1 MNTQTLIIYFGGGAA
16 CLFVGFLAG
25 WFLSRARLNSR
36 YYRSLVEDRSQIASL
51 IVQPLKDTLDRY
63 DHNIQEMERSRQNA
77 YGGLSEQIRS
87 LIDTQAILHQ
97 ETGNLAKA
105 LRVPHVRGRWGEMTL
120 KRVAEISGMADH
132 CDFLEQ
138 NSVAAEDGLL
148 RPDMIITLSG
158 QRKIVIDAK
167 APLFAYLESLEA
179 ETDAEQRRLL
189 ETHARQVQAHIQKLS
204 AKSYWAQFQPSP
216 EFVVLF
222 IPGENFFSAALS
234 HAPDLIEY
242 GAAKGVILAT
252 PTTLISLLKT
262 ISFGW
267 RQEAGE
273 ANARE
278 IHRMGCE
285 LYERLCIMAGH
296 FHHLGKDIDRCV
308 ATYNQLVGSYE
319 KRVLPACRRFSDLGV
334 SAKGGA
340 SPANGAL
347 VEKRPVQIIQGDPE

>member
-16 CLFVGFLAG
+16 CLFIGFLAG
-25 WFLSRARLNSR
+25 WFLSRARLNFR
-36 YYRSLVEDRSQIASL
+36 YYQSLAKDRSEIASL

-87 LIDTQAILHQ
+87 LIDTQAVLHQ

-120 KRVAEISGMADH
+120 KRVAEISGMTDH

-138 NSVAAEDGLL
+138 DSVSAADGLL

-158 QRKIVIDAK
+158 RRKIVIDAK

-179 ETDAEQRRLL
+179 ETDAEKRRLL
-189 ETHARQVQAHIQKLS
+189 QTHARQLQAHIQKLA

-216 EFVVLF
+216 EFVILF

-262 ISFGW
+262 IAFGW

-278 IHRMGCE
+278 IHSMGCE
-285 LYERLCIMAGH
+285 LYDRLCIMAGH

-340 SPANGAL
+340 SLSNGVL
-347 VEKRPVQIIQGDPE
+347 VEKRPVHIIQEDAE

>member
-1 MNTQTLIIYFGGGAA
+1 MNTQALILFFSGAVA
-16 CLFVGFLAG
+16 GIVAGFLAG
-25 WFLSRARLNSR
+25 WFFSRARLNFR
-36 YYRSLVEDRSQIASL
+36 YYKSLVEDRSEIASL

-63 DHNIQEMERSRQNA
+63 DHHIQEMERSRQNA

-97 ETGNLAKA
+97 ETGKLARA

-132 CDFLEQ
+132 CDFVEQ
-138 NSVAAEDGLL
+138 NSVAAEEGLL
-148 RPDMIITLSG
+148 RPDMIVTLSG
-158 QRKIVIDAK
+158 QRRIVIDAK
-167 APLFAYLESLEA
+167 VSLSAYLESLEA
-179 ETDAEQRRLL
+179 ETDAERGRLL
-189 ETHARQVQAHIQKLS
+189 ETHSRQVQAHIQKLA

-234 HAPDLIEY
+234 HAPDLIER
-242 GAAKGVILAT
+242 GAGAGVILAT

-262 ISFGW
+262 VAFGW

-319 KRVLPACRRFSDLGV
+319 KRVLPACRRFTDLGV
-334 SAKGGA
+334 SAKG
-340 SPANGAL
+340 SENLANGAL
-347 VEKRPVQIIQGDPE
+347 VEKRPVQIIQGDVE

>member
-1 MNTQTLIIYFGGGAA
+1 MNTQALIIFFCGAVA
-16 CLFVGFLAG
+16 GIFVGFLAG
-25 WFLSRARLNSR
+25 WFFSRARLNFS
-36 YYRSLVEDRSQIASL
+36 YYKSLVEDRSEIASL

-63 DHNIQEMERSRQNA
+63 DHHIQEMERSRQNA

-97 ETGNLAKA
+97 ETGKLARA

-120 KRVAEISGMADH
+120 KRVAEISGMTDH
-132 CDFLEQ
+132 CDFVEQ
-138 NSVAAEDGLL
+138 NSVTAEEGLL
-148 RPDMIITLSG
+148 RPDMIVTLSG
-158 QRKIVIDAK
+158 QRRIVIDAK
-167 APLFAYLESLEA
+167 VPLSAYLESLEA
-179 ETDAEQRRLL
+179 ETDADRGRLL
-189 ETHARQVQAHIQKLS
+189 EAHSRQVQAHIQKLA

-234 HAPDLIEY
+234 HAPDLIER
-242 GAAKGVILAT
+242 GGRVGVILAT

-262 ISFGW
+262 VAFGW

-285 LYERLCIMAGH
+285 LYDRLCIMAGH

-319 KRVLPACRRFSDLGV
+319 KRVLPACRRFTDLGV
-334 SAKGGA
+334 SAKG
-340 SPANGAL
+340 SENPANGAL
-347 VEKRPVQIIQGDPE
+347 VEKRPVQIIPGDVE

>member
-1 MNTQTLIIYFGGGAA
+1 MNTQSLIMISGGAA
-16 CLFVGFLAG
+16 AGLFAGFLAG
-25 WFLSRARLNSR
+25 WFLSRARLNFR
-36 YYRSLVEDRSQIASL
+36 YYKSLVEDRSEIASL

-63 DHNIQEMERSRQNA
+63 DRNIQEMERSRLSA

-132 CDFLEQ
+132 CDFVEQ
-138 NSVAAEDGLL
+138 NSVTAADGLL
-148 RPDMIITLSG
+148 RPDMIVTLSG
-158 QRKIVIDAK
+158 QRRIVIDAK
-167 APLFAYLESLEA
+167 VSLSAYLESLEA
-179 ETDAEQRRLL
+179 ETDAERRRLL
-189 ETHARQVQAHIQKLS
+189 ETHARQVQSHIQKLA
-204 AKSYWAQFQPSP
+204 AKSYWAQFQPCP

-252 PTTLISLLKT
+252 PATLISLLKT
-262 ISFGW
+262 VAFGW

-285 LYERLCIMAGH
+285 LYDRLCIMAGH

-319 KRVLPACRRFSDLGV
+319 KRVLPACRRFTDLGV
-334 SAKGGA
+334 SAKGGENL
-340 SPANGAL
+340 SNGAI
-347 VEKRPVQIIQGDPE
+347 VEKRPVQIVQGDME

>member
-1 MNTQTLIIYFGGGAA
+1 MNTQTLFIFSGGAA
-16 CLFVGFLAG
+16 AGLIIGFLAG
-25 WFLSRARLNSR
+25 WFLSRARLSFR
-36 YYRSLVEDRSQIASL
+36 YYQSLVKDRSEIASL

-63 DHNIQEMERSRQNA
+63 DHNIHEMERSRQNA

-120 KRVAEISGMADH
+120 KRVAEISGMADR
-132 CDFLEQ
+132 CDFVEQ
-138 NSVAAEDGLL
+138 NSVAAEEGLL
-148 RPDMIITLSG
+148 RPDMIVTLSG
-158 QRKIVIDAK
+158 QRRIVIDAK
-167 APLFAYLESLEA
+167 VSLSAYLESLEA
-179 ETDAEQRRLL
+179 ETDADRSRLL
-189 ETHARQVQAHIQKLS
+189 ETHARQVQSHIQKLA
-204 AKSYWAQFQPSP
+204 AKTYWAQFQPSP

-262 ISFGW
+262 IAFGW

-285 LYERLCIMAGH
+285 LYDRLCIMAGH

-319 KRVLPACRRFSDLGV
+319 KRVLPVCRRFTDLGV
-334 SAKGGA
+334 SAKGSA
-340 SPANGAL
+340 NLANGAL
-347 VEKRPVQIIQGDPE
+347 VEKRPVQIVQGDAE